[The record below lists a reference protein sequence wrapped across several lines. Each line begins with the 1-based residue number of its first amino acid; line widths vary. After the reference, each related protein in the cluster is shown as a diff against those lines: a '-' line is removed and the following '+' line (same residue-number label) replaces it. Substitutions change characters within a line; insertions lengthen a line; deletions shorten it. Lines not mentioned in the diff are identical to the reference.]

1 MSGAEVHNHSNFV
14 QIFYLIPTTT
24 ESKQLEKRL
33 IENRPKMSDN
43 NQECK
48 SKKSLVAKND
58 KNMKR
63 YSESEKTLLYE
74 LFERYQE
81 IIDIKLRRNLY
92 SSTKQCEVRECWEL
106 ILKTFN
112 DDQRT
117 SKRTLKQLQKFWLN
131 AK

>member
-1 MSGAEVHNHSNFV
+1 MSE
-14 QIFYLIPTTT
+14 
-24 ESKQLEKRL
+24 
-33 IENRPKMSDN
+33 N
-43 NQECK
+43 NQQCK
-48 SKKSLVAKND
+48 SKKSLAAKND

-63 YSESEKTLLYE
+63 YSDSEKTLLYE

-112 DDQRT
+112 EHPQTSERT
-117 SKRTLKQLQKFWLN
+117 MKQLQKFWLN

>member
-1 MSGAEVHNHSNFV
+1 
-14 QIFYLIPTTT
+14 
-24 ESKQLEKRL
+24 
-33 IENRPKMSDN
+33 MSDI
-43 NQECK
+43 K
-48 SKKSLVAKND
+48 SQFAKLKKSLATKNGSAD

-63 YSESEKTLLYE
+63 YSDSEKTLLYE

-81 IIDIKLRRNLY
+81 IIDIKLRRNSY

-112 DDQRT
+112 DDPRA

>member
-1 MSGAEVHNHSNFV
+1 MSVR
-14 QIFYLIPTTT
+14 
-24 ESKQLEKRL
+24 KQ
-33 IENRPKMSDN
+33 
-43 NQECK
+43 QCK
-48 SKKSLVAKND
+48 SNKILAAKND

-63 YSESEKTLLYE
+63 YSENEKTLLYE

-112 DDQRT
+112 EDVRT
-117 SKRTLKQLQKFWLN
+117 SERTMKQLQKFWLN

>member
-1 MSGAEVHNHSNFV
+1 
-14 QIFYLIPTTT
+14 
-24 ESKQLEKRL
+24 
-33 IENRPKMSDN
+33 MSDN
-43 NQECK
+43 QPCK
-48 SKKSLVAKND
+48 SRKSLAAKND
-58 KNMKR
+58 KNLKR
-63 YSESEKTLLYE
+63 YSDKEKTLLYE

-112 DDQRT
+112 EDPCT
-117 SKRTLKQLQKFWLN
+117 NNRTLKQLQKFWLN

>member
-1 MSGAEVHNHSNFV
+1 
-14 QIFYLIPTTT
+14 
-24 ESKQLEKRL
+24 
-33 IENRPKMSDN
+33 MSDN
-43 NQECK
+43 DDRRNT
-48 SKKSLVAKND
+48 KSLAVKND

-63 YSESEKTLLYE
+63 YSENEKTLLYE

-112 DDQRT
+112 EHPQTSERT
-117 SKRTLKQLQKFWLN
+117 MKQLQKFWLN